1 MKIKK
6 SIITKDNSKV
16 YSIFGFKTMPVSSF
30 KFTRNE
36 TKLAM
41 RSAMRLR
48 KRASKKWNCSFNEI
62 SMAHC
67 LKEAYR
73 RIAEEKLTGFGIL
86 TKENKQIVKKFV
98 EKEFKF
104 NNIDTLIRKTRL
116 KIEPK
121 TPIQN
126 ILLNFAKLEMKTRM
140 MEG

>member
-1 MKIKK
+1 MKSQWPI
-6 SIITKDNSKV
+6 
-16 YSIFGFKTMPVSSF
+16 
-30 KFTRNE
+30 
-36 TKLAM
+36 A
-41 RSAMRLR
+41 
-48 KRASKKWNCSFNEI
+48 
-62 SMAHC
+62 
-67 LKEAYR
+67 LKESYR

-140 MEG
+140 MEV